1 MDKNSSKIN
10 SLWRRVK
17 PFLTGD
23 SRQKQDIVLKTGQ
36 GHIDLTL
43 VFLARSSGHGILGRM

>member
-10 SLWRRVK
+10 SLWRRLK
-17 PFLTGD
+17 PFLIGD

-36 GHIDLTL
+36 GHLDLTL
-43 VFLARSSGHGILGRM
+43 VFLGRSSGHGILGRM

>member
-17 PFLTGD
+17 PFLTGG
-23 SRQKQDIVLKTGQ
+23 SRQKQDIVLKAGQ
-36 GHIDLTL
+36 GHLDLTL
-43 VFLARSSGHGILGRM
+43 VFLGRSSGHGTLGRI

>member
-17 PFLTGD
+17 PFLIGD

-36 GHIDLTL
+36 GHLDLTL
-43 VFLARSSGHGILGRM
+43 VFLGRSSGHGILGRM

>member
-36 GHIDLTL
+36 SHLDLTL
-43 VFLARSSGHGILGRM
+43 VFLARSSGHGILGRR